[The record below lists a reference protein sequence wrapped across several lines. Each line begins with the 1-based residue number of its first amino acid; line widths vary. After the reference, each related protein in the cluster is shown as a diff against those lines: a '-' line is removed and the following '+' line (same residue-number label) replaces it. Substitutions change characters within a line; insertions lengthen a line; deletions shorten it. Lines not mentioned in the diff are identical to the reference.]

1 MSLIDLQ
8 TELIAQRSNLSSQKT
23 KLRDYKNKA
32 NALEKLYNRMKDKK
46 ENMIDMKKDMVS
58 FANKEYNDWKGNV
71 FDIRYQD
78 KLENDLV
85 DSKFT
90 KIIDIIDDNLDA
102 INTERTK
109 YQNKILNTQGLI
121 GRIEAAI
128 NSLVTKI
135 ENWFN

>member
-1 MSLIDLQ
+1 
-8 TELIAQRSNLSSQKT
+8 
-23 KLRDYKNKA
+23 
-32 NALEKLYNRMKDKK
+32 
-46 ENMIDMKKDMVS
+46 MKKDMVS

-121 GRIEAAI
+121 GKIEAAI
-128 NSLVTKI
+128 NSLVTRI
-135 ENWFN
+135 ENWLN

>member
-8 TELIAQRSNLSSQKT
+8 TELIAKRNSLSSQKS

-32 NALEKLYNRMKDKK
+32 EALEKLYNRMKSKK
-46 ENMIDMKKDMVS
+46 EDMEDMKKDMVS
-58 FANKEYNDWKGNV
+58 FAHKEYNDWKGNI
-71 FDIRYQD
+71 FDTRYQD
-78 KLENDLV
+78 KLKNDLV

-90 KIIDIIDDNLDA
+90 KIINIIDDNLDA

-128 NSLVTKI
+128 NSLVTQI

>member
-8 TELIAQRSNLSSQKT
+8 TALIAQKSKLRSEKT
-23 KLRDYKNKA
+23 KLRNYKNKA
-32 NALEKLYNRMKDKK
+32 DALEKLYNRMKDKK

-71 FDIRYQD
+71 FDTRYQD
-78 KLENDLV
+78 KLQNDLV

-109 YQNKILNTQGLI
+109 YENKILNTQGLI
-121 GRIEAAI
+121 GKIEAAI
-128 NSLVTKI
+128 NSLVTRI
-135 ENWFN
+135 ENWLN

>member
-1 MSLIDLQ
+1 
-8 TELIAQRSNLSSQKT
+8 
-23 KLRDYKNKA
+23 
-32 NALEKLYNRMKDKK
+32 
-46 ENMIDMKKDMVS
+46 MKKDMVS

-128 NSLVTKI
+128 NSLVTRI

>member
-1 MSLIDLQ
+1 
-8 TELIAQRSNLSSQKT
+8 
-23 KLRDYKNKA
+23 
-32 NALEKLYNRMKDKK
+32 
-46 ENMIDMKKDMVS
+46 MKKDMVS

-109 YQNKILNTQGLI
+109 YENKILNTQGLI
-121 GRIEAAI
+121 GKIEAAI

>member
-1 MSLIDLQ
+1 
-8 TELIAQRSNLSSQKT
+8 
-23 KLRDYKNKA
+23 
-32 NALEKLYNRMKDKK
+32 
-46 ENMIDMKKDMVS
+46 MKKDMVS

-109 YQNKILNTQGLI
+109 YENKILNTQGLI
-121 GRIEAAI
+121 GKIEAAI
-128 NSLVTKI
+128 NSLVTRI
-135 ENWFN
+135 ENWLN

>member
-1 MSLIDLQ
+1 
-8 TELIAQRSNLSSQKT
+8 
-23 KLRDYKNKA
+23 
-32 NALEKLYNRMKDKK
+32 
-46 ENMIDMKKDMVS
+46 MKKDMVS

>member
-1 MSLIDLQ
+1 
-8 TELIAQRSNLSSQKT
+8 
-23 KLRDYKNKA
+23 
-32 NALEKLYNRMKDKK
+32 
-46 ENMIDMKKDMVS
+46 MKKDMVS

-102 INTERTK
+102 INTDRTK
-109 YQNKILNTQGLI
+109 YENKILNTQGLI
-121 GRIEAAI
+121 GKIEAAI
-128 NSLVTKI
+128 NSLVTRI
-135 ENWFN
+135 ENWLN